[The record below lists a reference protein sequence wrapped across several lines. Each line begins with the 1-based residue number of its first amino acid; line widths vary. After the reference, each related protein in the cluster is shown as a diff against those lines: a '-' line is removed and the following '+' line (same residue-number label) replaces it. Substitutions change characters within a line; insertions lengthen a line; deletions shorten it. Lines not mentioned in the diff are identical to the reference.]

1 LNLTIRDWMVII
13 GSLLILAVLVDAA
26 RRMHQERRSR
36 VRVRL
41 VDPEAGPE
49 GRIDELDDPS
59 LLRELPN
66 GGARVLKREDLL
78 AAQQRHANERGAAG
92 TADRSAASQ
101 AQPGDAAPDA
111 RAGLRHRRH
120 AGADPEADGGAGP
133 AQDTP
138 AGNNSERAKKSG
150 GRAGKAGDGTGGA
163 KRGAGD
169 AAREPLAG
177 VRGQRE
183 EPANLDWLE
192 DLPEESAAVDSVDP
206 EPGALP
212 RSEETQVVM
221 LHVQARD
228 DAGFDGK
235 AILEILLACDLR
247 FGDMDFFHRHEQE
260 AGRGPIQFSVANM
273 LQPGVFDIDRM
284 ESMRTRG
291 LLFFLTLPGPEDML
305 RAFEYMLETARTVA
319 RNLEG
324 DVLDESRSVL
334 TEQAVEH
341 TRQQI
346 RDFERRLRALRG

>member
-36 VRVRL
+36 VRMRL

-177 VRGQRE
+177 VRASSD

-192 DLPEESAAVDSVDP
+192 DLPGAADTVDSVDP

-212 RSEETQVVM
+212 TLRPGG
-221 LHVQARD
+221 HHPARPGAGR
-228 DAGFDGK
+228 AGFAARTSSRSSSPVTCVSATWISSTATSRK
-235 AILEILLACDLR
+235 
-247 FGDMDFFHRHEQE
+247 
-260 AGRGPIQFSVANM
+260 
-273 LQPGVFDIDRM
+273 PGAARSSSASPTCCSPGSFDIDRM
-284 ESMRTRG
+284 ESACA
-291 LLFFLTLPGPEDML
+291 
-305 RAFEYMLETARTVA
+305 RAAWC
-319 RNLEG
+319 
-324 DVLDESRSVL
+324 SS
-334 TEQAVEH
+334 
-341 TRQQI
+341 
-346 RDFERRLRALRG
+346 